1 MKVLYLDCSS
11 GISGDMFIGAMLD
24 AGLDFSVLQKEL
36 SKLRLKGY
44 RLKKATTLRHS
55 RRGTKFDVLIEE
67 KRHDQRSLKSILSL
81 IEKSGLN
88 HGARELSK
96 KIFLNIA
103 KAESRAHNVR
113 LEKVHFHQIG
123 QVDSIIDIVGSA
135 IAIRQM
141 GIDRVY
147 GSRLNLG
154 KSEPATLNLLQGCEV
169 DFSGIPYELVT
180 PTGASIYRT
189 LVEAGEM
196 VPALKVER
204 VGFGAGTARIDEIPN
219 LLKVI
224 VGEAKGVVYDE
235 DSVITIET
243 NIDDMKPVMYDY
255 ITERLFEAGALDVFI
270 TPTYTKKTRIGTLL
284 TVLSKKV
291 KFRQLVDIIFEETT
305 TIGLRY
311 YEAQRFI
318 LRRKNKKVKTGYGTI
333 NFKVSRLNNGGHRLS
348 PEYNDCKRIARK
360 NNIPLQRVY
369 EEALAGEKRGIEG

>member
-24 AGLDFSVLQKEL
+24 AGFDFSVLQKEL

-44 RLKKATTLRHS
+44 KLKKATTLRHS
-55 RRGTKFDVLIEE
+55 KRGTKFDVLMEG
-67 KRHDQRSLKSILSL
+67 KQHDQRSLKSILSL

-103 KAESRAHNVR
+103 RAESHAHNVR

-123 QVDSIIDIVGSA
+123 QIDSIIDIVGSA

-141 GIDRVY
+141 GIDKVY
-147 GSRLNLG
+147 ASSLNLG
-154 KSEPATLNLLQGCEV
+154 NSEPATLNLLQGCEV
-169 DFSGIPYELVT
+169 NFSGIPYELVT
-180 PTGASIYRT
+180 PTGAGIYRT

-196 VPALKVER
+196 VPAIKVER
-204 VGFGAGTARIDEIPN
+204 VGFGAGTARIAEIPN

-224 VGEAKGVVYDE
+224 LGETRGAPYDE

-255 ITERLFEAGALDVFI
+255 VIEKLFASGALDVFI
-270 TPTYTKKTRIGTLL
+270 TPTHTKKTRMGILL
-284 TVLSKKV
+284 TVLTKKI
-291 KFRQLVDIIFEETT
+291 KFKQLVDIIFEETT

-311 YEAQRFI
+311 YEARRFI
-318 LRRKNKKVKTGYGTI
+318 LRRKNKRVRTGYGTV
-333 NFKVSRLNNGGHRLS
+333 NFKVSRLNNGGRRLS
-348 PEYNDCKRIARK
+348 PEYDDCKRLARK

-369 EEALAGEKRGIEG
+369 EEALAGEKREAGL